1 MAASAV
7 SRSDASSGSFAS
19 ADADDSKAAK
29 GLGLGAGKRL
39 QVDWTTIIGEHIR
52 DIWVGRISK
61 GLAPSQVDIVLIGEH
76 STFILKEN
84 GTLRT
89 QKRNDFSAMSSCL
102 FSSGTD
108 GTQSLVVFHGFA

>member
-1 MAASAV
+1 VAASAV